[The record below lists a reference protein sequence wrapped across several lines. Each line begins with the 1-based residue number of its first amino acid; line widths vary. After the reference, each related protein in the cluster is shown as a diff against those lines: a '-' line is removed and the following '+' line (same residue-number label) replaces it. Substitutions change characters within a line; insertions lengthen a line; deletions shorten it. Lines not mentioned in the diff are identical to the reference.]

1 MNVVEDAADV
11 PTQAWDEGYDV
22 GHRDGCLNW
31 SADNSTNP
39 YRAEMLRLEERR
51 AVAAS
56 TDIPAM
62 CPIDHPHVASLM
74 TPRPTTP
81 YGLCA
86 ECHRM
91 DWHRVTC
98 SFHDPAVNEHDALVA
113 RVAEVR
119 AYIERLREL
128 TRPGC
133 PDPRDDGS
141 ACGAC
146 RARWAMC
153 DDLDA
158 ILNGE
163 ATS

>member
-1 MNVVEDAADV
+1 MSVVEDAADV

-74 TPRPTTP
+74 TPRLTTP

-98 SFHDPAVNEHDALVA
+98 SFHDPAVNEHDVLVA
-113 RVAEVR
+113 RAAAAE
-119 AYIERLREL
+119 AARLLLSDAIRKYAAGVEHQRGVL
-128 TRPGC
+128 EAAKKALDT
-133 PDPRDDGS
+133 
-141 ACGAC
+141 
-146 RARWAMC
+146 
-153 DDLDA
+153 LDA
-158 ILNGE
+158 AIG